1 MEDNDHVMM
10 ESLHLVQK
18 GEGAQAFSMLD
29 SALEQATAE
38 NHVTW
43 IRILCS
49 HAAVVARIARGGRRQ
64 IRYTE
69 KALPYAVDYSFALY
83 NFAQL
88 LLSDGQAGPAKG
100 YATKAYELT
109 TTAGRDA
116 DPDLAAA
123 ILKQWPEI
131 AENR

>member
-1 MEDNDHVMM
+1 
-10 ESLHLVQK
+10 LCK
-18 GEGAQAFSMLD
+18 RGEAAQAFNMLD
-29 SALEQATAE
+29 SGLQQATAE

-43 IRILCS
+43 IRILCR
-49 HAAVVARIARGGRRQ
+49 HAAVVARIARDGRRQ

-69 KALPYAVDYSFALY
+69 KALPYATDYSFALY

-88 LLSDGQAGPAKG
+88 LLSYGQADPAKG
-100 YATKAYELT
+100 YATKAYELS
-109 TTAGRDA
+109 TTAGTDA
-116 DPDLAAA
+116 DRDLAAA